1 MRFVQDTP
9 LFQIEGIHLAK
20 QNIGQ
25 CMMECKHCNTL
36 GMFLGIDCL

>member
-9 LFQIEGIHLAK
+9 LFKIERIHLAK

-25 CMMECKHCNTL
+25 RMLECKHYFTL